1 MALDT
6 ANKRGS
12 ALSTAR
18 PWLIGAPFPDGLF
31 DQADRQQIAW
41 AYAGIL
47 AGSAGGVRAYAS
59 TQFSTVS
66 GAATVLSTVTN
77 ATTTED

>member
-18 PWLIGAPFPDGLF
+18 GWLPILPVPDGAIG
-31 DQADRQQIAW
+31 QADRQQAAW
-41 AYAGIL
+41 CYAGIL
-47 AGSAGGVRAYAS
+47 AIVGAGVRAYAS
-59 TQFSTVS
+59 TMFSAVVDS
-66 GAATVLSTVTN
+66 ARALSSITSAN
-77 ATTTED
+77 TTED